1 MRLMVSRW
9 LIGIWNISDVE
20 RIVTTRVDEAASAPA
35 LKPSRTARSA
45 ANRKTAIATLITV
58 SSVRRLLRLALFN
71 MRPRN
76 FTSTSY
82 PTRLRSLA
90 PNELRRGRPALYT
103 DPLPNRLLSLY
114 ERPFFEVQDA
124 FGALRGVRIVRH
136 HHNRLLVLVVQPLQQ
151 REYFARRLRVEVA
164 GRLVGEKQRRI

>member
-45 ANRKTAIATLITV
+45 ANRKTAMATLITV

-71 MRPRN
+71 TRPRN

-90 PNELRRGRPALYT
+90 PNELRRGRPVLYPEPIT
-103 DPLPNRLLSLY
+103 RQSAESL
-114 ERPFFEVQDA
+114 RASLFRD
-124 FGALRGVRIVRH
+124 
-136 HHNRLLVLVVQPLQQ
+136 
-151 REYFARRLRVEVA
+151 A
-164 GRLVGEKQRRI
+164 GRVWRAPRRADRASP